1 MNKNKKNIKY
11 LDALLNTIILTDV
24 VKRHKIVDV
33 LMFKSILRFLFDNI
47 GNQLSSKKIADTLT
61 SNGRKIDAKTVEKYI
76 NALIESYILSS

>member
-24 VKRHKIVDV
+24 VQRHKIVDV

>member
-1 MNKNKKNIKY
+1 
-11 LDALLNTIILTDV
+11 
-24 VKRHKIVDV
+24 
-33 LMFKSILRFLFDNI
+33 MFKSILRFLFDNI